1 MSHPYQ
7 ICTRCVMDTSDP
19 DITFDANGVCN
30 HCHAYDARAAREL
43 IVPSEREA
51 RLAALVARIRQDG
64 QGKDYDCVLGV
75 SGGADSSYVVYLA
88 HQLGLRPLAV
98 HFDNGWNSE
107 LAVDNIKT
115 LLSKLDLDLFTYVVD
130 WDEFCD
136 LQKSFLKA
144 SVPNA
149 EIPTDHAINAVLW
162 NVAHKHGLRYILN
175 GSNLETE
182 GIMPLAWTYTA
193 LDFYHL
199 QAIQRQLGSRSL
211 KTFPRLSLFKFLFYV
226 FVRRIRFVNLLNYVH
241 YNKAEAVK
249 TLETKCDWRPYP
261 QKHYESVWTRFYQG
275 IYLVEKF
282 GFDKRK
288 PHYATLINSGQMTR
302 NEALAKLQAENY
314 PATLAVQDRDFV
326 LKKFGLDES
335 DYASLLAATPKSHL
349 DYPNLSAIYLYS
361 SMPLAWFKKIV
372 RSA

>member
-1 MSHPYQ
+1 MSRPYQ

-19 DITFDANGVCN
+19 EITFDEQGICN
-30 HCHAYDARAAREL
+30 HCHAYDLRARHEL
-43 IVPSEREA
+43 ISAQERES
-51 RLAALVARIRQDG
+51 RLAALVARIKQDG

-75 SGGADSSYVVYLA
+75 SGGADSSYVTYLA

-115 LLSKLDLDLFTYVVD
+115 LLSKLDLDLVTYVVD

-136 LQKSFLKA
+136 LQKSFLRA

-162 NVAHKHGLRYILN
+162 DVAHKHGLRYILN

-193 LDFYHL
+193 LDYYHL
-199 QAIQRQLGSRSL
+199 QAIHRQFGSRAL
-211 KTFPRLSLFKFLFYV
+211 KTFPRLGLFKFLFYV
-226 FVRRIRFVNLLNYVH
+226 FVCRIRFVNLLNYIR
-241 YNKAEAVK
+241 YEKAQAVSE
-249 TLETKCDWRPYP
+249 LERECNWRPYP

-275 IYLVEKF
+275 VYLVEKF
-282 GFDKRK
+282 GFDKRR
-288 PHYATLINSGQMTR
+288 PHYATLVNSGQMPR
-302 NEALAKLQAENY
+302 EEALARLQAENY
-314 PATLAVQDRDFV
+314 PADLAAQDRDFV
-326 LKKFGLDES
+326 LKKFGLGDA
-335 DYASLLAATPKSHL
+335 DYAALLAIAPKRHL
-349 DYPNLSAIYLYS
+349 DYPNLAAIYLRDS
-361 SMPLAWFKKIV
+361 KLLAWFKKIAK
-372 RSA
+372 SA